1 MALFGRKSSTVHS
14 NFLFWTALGGVL
26 LLTLALA
33 SAFVQRLP
41 ISTSV
46 IYFGVGCLIGPW
58 GFGLLRLDMAVA
70 SPWLEHL
77 TEIGV
82 TLSLF
87 IGGLRLRLS
96 PRHRAWRAAY
106 RLAGVVMLGSIAGVA
121 WVAWQWLGLDPPTAL
136 LLGAILAPT
145 DPVLAGDVTV
155 GHSRERDRLRY
166 ALSGEAGLNDGAA
179 FPFVTLALLWLAS
192 GSLGPLLGSW
202 AIKDLLWAIPS
213 GLAVGFFLG
222 RFLGRL
228 AILLS
233 SRSRDT
239 AAPNDFLAL
248 ALIALSYTIA
258 QAIGAWGFLAV
269 FAAGIGL
276 RSAEITTVRENPH
289 PEAADPSIQAHPPA
303 ETLVAPNVVTA
314 QELQEPAVAAGV
326 LVAEVFSFGDTIER
340 LLEVLLVVVVGLS
353 LAQHWDARAVWVS
366 AALFLVIRPAVTWMS
381 LSGTPTTPLQR
392 GLIGWFGIRGIGSV
406 YYLAYSCTH
415 GVQGSAARTLADLS
429 LSVVAISLI
438 AHGLTSQS
446 LMAWYER
453 QVKSTAPDASEAGR

>member
-1 MALFGRKSSTVHS
+1 MYS
-14 NFLFWTALGGVL
+14 NFLLWTALCGVL

-41 ISTSV
+41 VSTAV

-58 GFGLLRLDMAVA
+58 GLGLLRLDVA
-70 SPWLEHL
+70 APNSWLEHV
-77 TEIGV
+77 TELGV

-96 PRHRAWRAAY
+96 PWHRAWRAAY
-106 RLAGVVMLGSIAGVA
+106 RLASVVMLGSIAGVA
-121 WVAWQWLGLDPPTAL
+121 WVAWRWLGLDPGMAL

-179 FPFVTLALLWLAS
+179 FPFVVLALSWLGS
-192 GSLGPLLGSW
+192 GSLWPLMGSW
-202 AIKDLLWAIPS
+202 VIKDLLWAIPS
-213 GLAVGFFLG
+213 GLAVGFLLG
-222 RFLGRL
+222 RFVGRL
-228 AILLS
+228 AIRLS
-233 SRSRDT
+233 SRTRDT

-258 QAIGAWGFLAV
+258 QVIGAWGFLAV

-276 RSAEITTVRENPH
+276 RSAEISTVEESPH
-289 PEAADPSIQAHPPA
+289 PEAQDASIQAHPPA
-303 ETLVAPNVVTA
+303 ETLVAPNVVTPA
-314 QELQEPAVAAGV
+314 ELGEPAVAAGV
-326 LVAEVFSFGDTIER
+326 LVAEVFSFGDTLER
-340 LLEVLLVVVVGLS
+340 LLEVLLVVLVGLG
-353 LAQHWDARAVWVS
+353 LAHHWDVRAVWLS
-366 AALFLVIRPAVTWMS
+366 AALFLVIRPAVTWGS
-381 LSGTPTTPLQR
+381 LLGTPTSPLQR
-392 GLIGWFGIRGIGSV
+392 GLIGWFGIRGIGSL
-406 YYLAYSCTH
+406 YYLAYSCAH
-415 GVQGSAARTLADLS
+415 GVQCVNSRPLVDLS

-438 AHGLTSQS
+438 AHGITSQP

-453 QVKSTAPDASEAGR
+453 RVAGGGAGQK

>member
-1 MALFGRKSSTVHS
+1 MVYS
-14 NFLFWTALGGVL
+14 NFLFWTALVGVL

-41 ISTSV
+41 ISTAV
-46 IYFGVGCLIGPW
+46 IYFGIGCLIGPW
-58 GFGLLRLDMAVA
+58 GLDLLRLDL
-70 SPWLEHL
+70 SRPNSWLEHV
-77 TEIGV
+77 TELGV

-106 RLAGVVMLGSIAGVA
+106 RLASIVMLGSIAGVA
-121 WVAWQWLGLDPPTAL
+121 WLAWRWLGLEPATAL

-179 FPFVTLALLWLAS
+179 FPFVVLALGWLGS
-192 GSLGPLLGSW
+192 GSLRPMLGSW
-202 AIKDLLWAIPS
+202 AVKDLLWAIPA
-213 GLAVGFFLG
+213 GLAVGFLLG
-222 RFLGRL
+222 RVVGRV
-228 AILLS
+228 AITLS

-258 QAIGAWGFLAV
+258 QVIGAWGFLAV

-276 RSAEITTVRENPH
+276 RSAEIKTVEESPH
-289 PEAADPSIQAHPPA
+289 PDAEDPSARAHPPA

-314 QELQEPAVAAGV
+314 SELGEPAVAAGV

-340 LLEVLLVVVVGLS
+340 LLEVLLVVLVGLS
-353 LAQHWDARAVWVS
+353 LAHHWDARAVWLS
-366 AALFLVIRPAVTWMS
+366 AALFLVIRPAVTWVS
-381 LSGTPTTPLQR
+381 LLGTPTTPLQR
-392 GLIGWFGIRGIGSV
+392 GLIGWFGIRGIGSL
-406 YYLAYSCTH
+406 YYLAYSCAH
-415 GVQGSAARTLADLS
+415 GVQGATCKQVVDLS
-429 LSVVAISLI
+429 LSVVAVSLI
-438 AHGLTSQS
+438 AHGVTSQS

-453 QVKSTAPDASEAGR
+453 HVAAGAAQK

>member
-1 MALFGRKSSTVHS
+1 MVHS
-14 NFLFWTALGGVL
+14 NFLLWTALCGVL

-41 ISTSV
+41 IATSV
-46 IYFGVGCLIGPW
+46 IYFGLGCLIGPW
-58 GFGLLRLDMAVA
+58 GLGLLRLDVTAA
-70 SPWLEHL
+70 HPWLEHV
-77 TEIGV
+77 TELGL

-106 RLAGVVMLGSIAGVA
+106 RLAGIVMLGSIAGVA
-121 WVAWQWLGLDPPTAL
+121 WVAWAWLGLDPATAL

-155 GHSRERDRLRY
+155 GHARERDRLRY
-166 ALSGEAGLNDGAA
+166 ALSGEAGLNDGAS
-179 FPFVTLALLWLAS
+179 FPFVMLALYWLSS
-192 GSLGPLLGSW
+192 GSVWPLLGSW
-202 AIKDLLWAIPS
+202 AIKDILWAVPA
-213 GLAVGFFLG
+213 GLVVGFLLG
-222 RFLGRL
+222 RFVGKL
-228 AILLS
+228 AITLS
-233 SRSRDT
+233 SRNRNT

-258 QAIGAWGFLAV
+258 QAIGALGFLAV

-276 RSAEITTVRENPH
+276 RSAEISTVEESPH
-289 PEAADPSIQAHPPA
+289 PDAEDPSVQAHPPA
-303 ETLVAPNVVTA
+303 ETLVAPNVVTEK
-314 QELQEPAVAAGV
+314 ELEEPAVAAGV

-353 LAQHWDARAVWVS
+353 LAHHWDPRALWVS
-366 AALFLVIRPAVTWMS
+366 AALFLVIRPAVTWVS
-381 LSGTPTTPLQR
+381 LLGTPTTPLQR

-406 YYLAYSCTH
+406 YYLAYSCVH
-415 GVQGSAARTLADLS
+415 GVQGTTAKTLVDLS

-438 AHGLTSQS
+438 AHGITSQS
-446 LMAWYER
+446 LMAWYDR
-453 QVKSTAPDASEAGR
+453 QAARAAPRP

>member
-1 MALFGRKSSTVHS
+1 MVHS
-14 NFLFWTALGGVL
+14 NFLLWTALCGVL

-41 ISTSV
+41 IATSV

-58 GFGLLRLDMAVA
+58 GLGLLRLDMTVP

-77 TEIGV
+77 TELGV

-106 RLAGVVMLGSIAGVA
+106 RLASIVMLISIAGVA
-121 WVAWQWLGLDPPTAL
+121 WVACQGLGLDPASAL

-155 GHSRERDRLRY
+155 GHARERDRLRY

-179 FPFVTLALLWLAS
+179 FPFVVLALYWLGS
-192 GSLGPLLGSW
+192 GSLGPLWGSW
-202 AIKDLLWAIPS
+202 AVKGLLWAIPA

-222 RFLGRL
+222 RFVGRV
-228 AILLS
+228 AIMLS

-258 QAIGAWGFLAV
+258 QVIGALGFLAV

-276 RSAEITTVRENPH
+276 RSAEVATVRESPH
-289 PEAADPSIQAHPPA
+289 PEAADPSVRAHPPA

-314 QELQEPAVAAGV
+314 QELKEPAVAAGV

-340 LLEVLLVVVVGLS
+340 LLEVLLVGLVGLS
-353 LAQHWDARAVWVS
+353 LAHHWDARALWLS
-366 AALFLVIRPAVTWMS
+366 AALFLVIRPAATWVS
-381 LSGTPTTPLQR
+381 LVGTPTTPLQR

-415 GVQGSAARTLADLS
+415 GVQGPAAQTLVDLS

-438 AHGLTSQS
+438 AHGITSQS

-453 QVKSTAPDASEAGR
+453 QEKSTPAVASDPGK

>member
-1 MALFGRKSSTVHS
+1 MVHS
-14 NFLFWTALGGVL
+14 NFLLWTALIGIL

-41 ISTSV
+41 IATSV

-58 GFGLLRLDMAVA
+58 GLGLLRLDMTVA
-70 SPWLEHL
+70 SPWMEHL
-77 TEIGV
+77 TELGV

-87 IGGLRLRLS
+87 IGGLRLRL
-96 PRHRAWRAAY
+96 PPQHRAWRAAY
-106 RLAGVVMLGSIAGVA
+106 RLASIVMLGSIAGVA

-155 GHSRERDRLRY
+155 GHARERDRLRY

-179 FPFVTLALLWLAS
+179 FPFVMLALYWLGS
-192 GSLGPLLGSW
+192 GSVGPLLGAW
-202 AIKDLLWAIPS
+202 AVKDLLWAIPA

-222 RFLGRL
+222 RSVGGL

-248 ALIALSYTIA
+248 ALIALSYAIA
-258 QAIGAWGFLAV
+258 QVIGAWGFLAV

-276 RSAEITTVRENPH
+276 RRAEIATVEETPH
-289 PEAADPSIQAHPPA
+289 PDADDPSVRAHPPA

-314 QELQEPAVAAGV
+314 RELEEPAVAAGV

-353 LAQHWDARAVWVS
+353 LAQHWDARALWVS
-366 AALFLVIRPAVTWMS
+366 AALFLVIRPAMTWVS
-381 LSGTPTTPLQR
+381 LAGTPTSPLQR
-392 GLIGWFGIRGIGSV
+392 GLIGWFGIRGIGSL

-415 GVQGSAARTLADLS
+415 GVKGSAAQTLADLS

-438 AHGLTSQS
+438 AHGITSQS
-446 LMAWYER
+446 LMAWYDR
-453 QVKSTAPDASEAGR
+453 RTKPASERAL